1 VSRDKSCRQEVVVC
15 VVTSLGYTQG
25 RGSVLCV
32 KGVAHMARFGGII
45 NDDLEQIKENS
56 VISYLLLGATSNIGT
71 WL

>member
-1 VSRDKSCRQEVVVC
+1 
-15 VVTSLGYTQG
+15 
-25 RGSVLCV
+25 
-32 KGVAHMARFGGII
+32 MARFGGII